1 MTARLW
7 KKVIARILSHAFQL
21 CKEYA
26 LNKQNM
32 SVERIAD
39 RIGSSPDTLY
49 KYLADARMPAHK
61 IIAYETA
68 CNALF
73 ITQYLA
79 HSHGCLLVKIPS
91 GRAAEH
97 VEINELQ
104 KFMNEVVG
112 QLLDITANK
121 GDAEEAQEQ
130 IMALMQDL
138 AFHKS
143 NIEKLKQPE
152 LFDHE

>member
-7 KKVIARILSHAFQL
+7 KRVMARSLSHAFQL

-26 LNKQNM
+26 TTKQNM
-32 SVERIAD
+32 GIERIAD

-61 IIAYETA
+61 IVGFETA

-73 ITQYLA
+73 VTQYLA

-97 VEINELQ
+97 IEINELQ
-104 KFMNEVVG
+104 KFMNEVIG
-112 QLLDITANK
+112 QLLDIAANK
-121 GDAEEAQEQ
+121 GDAEDAQEQ
-130 IMALMQDL
+130 IIALMQDL
-138 AFHKS
+138 AFHKA

-152 LFDHE
+152 LFE